1 MTKFEDWHLIQIRS
15 LICTP
20 QFTITLAS
28 DPMYHSMKI
37 ISTLIFSCQDL
48 SPTIYIYIYIYIY
61 QKHFKNLFQ
70 LKSIYEVYV
79 FVTDVVLIEMNE

>member
-37 ISTLIFSCQDL
+37 IVRL
-48 SPTIYIYIYIYIY
+48 SM
-61 QKHFKNLFQ
+61 
-70 LKSIYEVYV
+70 SS
-79 FVTDVVLIEMNE
+79 